1 MKHILTT
8 TILLLAVV
16 LGISA
21 KTTEAA
27 RSVVVE
33 RTDGTSIRVNINSGL
48 TVTFADGN
56 AVISGTNDNGAPV
69 TVTAPLSELKSWTLS
84 DEKAP
89 EITGIQGAVN
99 DAASPVIDG
108 MTLSGVAPGARITV
122 VNASGQT
129 VATLV
134 AASDGTATLPFGTL
148 RHGIYLVS
156 TPSGTLKVAV
166 R

>member
-1 MKHILTT
+1 
-8 TILLLAVV
+8 
-16 LGISA
+16 
-21 KTTEAA
+21 
-27 RSVVVE
+27 
-33 RTDGTSIRVNINSGL
+33 
-48 TVTFADGN
+48 
-56 AVISGTNDNGAPV
+56 
-69 TVTAPLSELKSWTLS
+69 
-84 DEKAP
+84 
-89 EITGIQGAVN
+89 
-99 DAASPVIDG
+99 